1 MSINAKI
8 HSTVTRKGVFLLAWP
23 IVVSNISVPLL
34 GMVDTAV
41 IGNLGQA
48 SLIGAIAIGALIFSF
63 LYWGFGFLRMG
74 TTGLVAQAVGAD
86 DSLEV
91 RATLFRAIF
100 VGLVIGLILI
110 IFQTTLIATAL
121 EWLGGSPQVE
131 KEAARYFEI
140 RIWSAPATLTNLV
153 ILGYFLGHHATRTT
167 LLLQLLLNGSNIIL
181 DIVFVSVF
189 GWAVAGVAS
198 ATLIAEYLT
207 VFFGLYL
214 VYRSL
219 AHDHPAKTILWKKI
233 IQAQALVKM
242 LSVNR
247 DIMIR
252 TLCLIFAFAWFTN
265 QGAKTGDTLLAAN
278 AILMQLVTFAAFF
291 LDGFALAAE
300 ILVGHAIGRKH
311 RIELRNSIIFSTQL
325 AAFTAIAITFIY
337 LAVGSMFIR
346 VLTNVD
352 SVIKACLVF
361 LPWVIASP
369 IISVWCYQLDG
380 IFIGATRTSDMRNAM
395 IISLFVFLISW
406 WPLQLYFG
414 NHGLWAS
421 LMLFFIAR
429 ALTLAIKLPTIV
441 PELWHAPSHN

>member
-1 MSINAKI
+1 MPVNANI
-8 HSTVTRKGVFLLAWP
+8 HPVVTRKGVFLLAWP

-74 TTGLVAQAVGAD
+74 TTGLVAQAVGAGD
-86 DSLEV
+86 DLEV
-91 RATLFRAIF
+91 RASLYRALF
-100 VGLVIGLILI
+100 VGIIIGFILI
-110 IFQTTLIATAL
+110 AIQTPLITIAI
-121 EWLGGSPQVE
+121 EWLGGSHNVE
-131 KEAARYFEI
+131 KEATRYFEI

-153 ILGYFLGHHATRTT
+153 IFGYFLGHQATRTT

-181 DIVFVSVF
+181 DIVFVSIF

-207 VFFGLYL
+207 LFFGLYL
-214 VYRSL
+214 VYQSL
-219 AHDHPAKTILWKKI
+219 SHDHPTKTILWEKI
-233 IQAQALVKM
+233 IQTQAWVKM

-247 DIMIR
+247 DIMLR

-265 QGAKTGDTLLAAN
+265 QGAKSGDTLLAAN
-278 AILMQLVTFAAFF
+278 AILMQLVSFAAFF

-300 ILVGHAIGRKH
+300 ILVGYAIGKKQ
-311 RIELRNSIIFSTQL
+311 RIELRNAIIFSTQL
-325 AAFTAIAITFIY
+325 AAITAIIITLLY
-337 LAVGSMFIR
+337 LAVGSIFIQF
-346 VLTNVD
+346 LTNVD
-352 SVIKACLVF
+352 SVIRVCLVF
-361 LPWVIASP
+361 LPWAIASP

-380 IFIGATRTSDMRNAM
+380 VFIGATRTADMRNAM

-406 WPLQLYFG
+406 WPLQMSFG
-414 NHGLWAS
+414 NHGLWGS

-441 PELWHAPSHN
+441 PELWQTPSHD